1 MNFTTFRNIIA
12 GNRRGSDVTTS
23 GTNPLNQ
30 APLWPAPVA
39 TASDVEDAVHAAKE
53 AFPQWS
59 QTSYKQRTDLL
70 ERFAD
75 LYLSHAS
82 DFCQL
87 LATECGRSAEK
98 AAIEVY
104 FSAQW
109 LRYPSKYQLPEENI
123 EDSEKT
129 AIVTH
134 EPLGVVAAICPWNF
148 PLMLAIGK
156 IAPAL
161 ATGNCV
167 VLKPSPFTPY
177 TSLKLVEL
185 AQQVFPP
192 SVLQV
197 LHGDND
203 LGPLLV
209 KHPDIC
215 KISFTGSTATGKQI
229 LKDGADTMKRI
240 TLETAGNNASVVLPD
255 VDLKAIIPQI
265 AGGLWFNAGQ
275 VCAATRRLY
284 IHQDIFDEAVAQL
297 EEATAEAAKDLVSG
311 IGPIQNQVQYDKI
324 KQTLVDARLAGCT
337 LLSSGRTE
345 PEEGF
350 FIQPTIVKSPPPEA
364 DIVQQ
369 ENFGTSDTPSMGPSG
384 TMFDDYQDFSSKTNY
399 EMANTVSPGPIVSCI
414 KFSSIDEAVSMA
426 NSSNSGLA
434 ASVWSRDIS
443 AAKRVASSL
452 EAGNVYINGPP
463 RPDPHVPFG
472 GHKQSGLGVEYGL
485 QGLLSFCQTKST
497 YLYK

>member
-1 MNFTTFRNIIA
+1 MDFTTFSNIIA
-12 GNRRGSDVTTS
+12 GSPRGSDITTS

-39 TASDVEDAVHAAKE
+39 TANDVEDAVHAAKE
-53 AFPQWS
+53 AFPSWS
-59 QTSYKQRTDLL
+59 QMSYKQRTELL
-70 ERFAD
+70 DRFAD
-75 LYLSHAS
+75 LYLSHAN

-87 LATECGRSAEK
+87 LTKECGRSVEK

-104 FSAQW
+104 FAAQW
-109 LRYPSKYQLPEENI
+109 LRYPSKYELPEEKI
-123 EDSEKT
+123 EDDEKT
-129 AIVTH
+129 VIVTH

-167 VLKPSPFTPY
+167 ILKPSPFTPY
-177 TSLKLVEL
+177 SSLKLVEL

-197 LHGDND
+197 LHGNND
-203 LGPLLV
+203 LGPRLV
-209 KHPDIC
+209 KHSDIQ

-229 LKDGADTMKRI
+229 LKDGADTMKCI
-240 TLETAGNNASVVLPD
+240 TLETAGNNASIVLPD
-255 VDLKAIIPQI
+255 VDLRAIIPQI

-284 IHQDIFDEAVAQL
+284 IHQDIFDEVVAQL
-297 EEATAEAAKDLVSG
+297 QEATAETSKDLVSG
-311 IGPIQNQVQYDKI
+311 VGPIQNRAQYEKL
-324 KQTLVDARLAGCT
+324 KQALVDAIQAGYT
-337 LLSSGRTE
+337 LISPGRRE

-350 FIQPTIVKSPPPEA
+350 FVQPTIVVSPPQEA
-364 DIVQQ
+364 DIVQH
-369 ENFGTSDTPSMGPSG
+369 ENF
-384 TMFDDYQDFSSKTNY
+384 
-399 EMANTVSPGPIVSCI
+399 GPIVSCI
-414 KFSSIDEAVSMA
+414 KFSSVDEAVSMA

-434 ASVWSRDIS
+434 ASVWSSDIS
-443 AAKRVASSL
+443 TARQVASSL

-485 QGLLSFCQTKST
+485 QGLLSYCQTKST

>member
-134 EPLGVVAAICPWNF
+134 EPLGVVAAICPWNS
-148 PLMLAIGK
+148 IGK

-324 KQTLVDARLAGCT
+324 KQTLVDARQAGCT

-369 ENFGTSDTPSMGPSG
+369 ENF
-384 TMFDDYQDFSSKTNY
+384 
-399 EMANTVSPGPIVSCI
+399 GPIVSCI

>member
-1 MNFTTFRNIIA
+1 MNFTTFSNIIA
-12 GNRRGSDVTTS
+12 GSPRGSDTTTS
-23 GTNPLNQ
+23 GINPLNQ
-30 APLWPAPVA
+30 APLWPASVA
-39 TASDVEDAVHAAKE
+39 TANDVEDAVHAAKE
-53 AFPQWS
+53 AFPSWS
-59 QTSYKQRTDLL
+59 QTSRKQRTELL

-87 LATECGRSAEK
+87 LATECGRSKSTLLHNGCDIQVRPKIVHLDSLIILTGIA
-98 AAIEVY
+98 
-104 FSAQW
+104 
-109 LRYPSKYQLPEENI
+109 KYELPEERI
-123 EDSEKT
+123 EDDEKT
-129 AIVTH
+129 VIVTH

-167 VLKPSPFTPY
+167 ILKPSPFTPY
-177 TSLKLVEL
+177 SSLKLVEL

-203 LGPLLV
+203 LGPRLV
-209 KHPDIC
+209 KHSDIQ

-240 TLETAGNNASVVLPD
+240 TLETAGNNASIVLPD
-255 VDLKAIIPQI
+255 VDLKTIIPQI

-284 IHQDIFDEAVAQL
+284 IHQDIFDGAVAQL
-297 EEATAEAAKDLVSG
+297 QEVTAEAAKDLVSG
-311 IGPIQNQVQYDKI
+311 VGPIQNQAHYEKLEQA
-324 KQTLVDARLAGCT
+324 LADARQAGCS
-337 LLSSGRTE
+337 LISPGRTE

-350 FIQPTIVKSPPPEA
+350 FIQPTIVVSPPPEA
-364 DIVQQ
+364 GIVQQ
-369 ENFGTSDTPSMGPSG
+369 ENF
-384 TMFDDYQDFSSKTNY
+384 
-399 EMANTVSPGPIVSCI
+399 GPIVSCI
-414 KFSSIDEAVSMA
+414 KFSSINEAVSMA

-434 ASVWSRDIS
+434 ASVWSGDIS
-443 AAKRVASSL
+443 TARRVASSL

-485 QGLLSFCQTKST
+485 QGLLSYCQTKST

>member
-1 MNFTTFRNIIA
+1 MDFTTFSNIIA
-12 GNRRGSDVTTS
+12 GSPRGSDITTS

-39 TASDVEDAVHAAKE
+39 TANDVEDAVHAAKE
-53 AFPQWS
+53 AFPSWS
-59 QTSYKQRTDLL
+59 QMSYKQRTELL
-70 ERFAD
+70 DRFAD

-87 LATECGRSAEK
+87 LTKECGRSVEK

-104 FSAQW
+104 FAAQW
-109 LRYPSKYQLPEENI
+109 LRYPSKYELPEEKI
-123 EDSEKT
+123 EDDEKT
-129 AIVTH
+129 VIVTH

-167 VLKPSPFTPY
+167 ILKPSPFTPY
-177 TSLKLVEL
+177 SSLKLVEL

-197 LHGDND
+197 LHGNND
-203 LGPLLV
+203 LGPRLV
-209 KHPDIC
+209 KHSDIQ

-229 LKDGADTMKRI
+229 LKDGADTMKCI
-240 TLETAGNNASVVLPD
+240 TLETAGNNASIVLPD
-255 VDLKAIIPQI
+255 VDLRAIIPQI

-297 EEATAEAAKDLVSG
+297 QEATAETSKDLVSG
-311 IGPIQNQVQYDKI
+311 VGPIQNQAQYEKL
-324 KQTLVDARLAGCT
+324 KQALVDARQAGYT
-337 LLSSGRTE
+337 LISPGRRE

-350 FIQPTIVKSPPPEA
+350 FVQPTIVVSPPQEA
-364 DIVQQ
+364 DIVQH
-369 ENFGTSDTPSMGPSG
+369 ENF
-384 TMFDDYQDFSSKTNY
+384 
-399 EMANTVSPGPIVSCI
+399 GPIVSCI
-414 KFSSIDEAVSMA
+414 KFSSVDEAVSMA

-434 ASVWSRDIS
+434 ASVWSSDIS
-443 AAKRVASSL
+443 TARQVASSL

-485 QGLLSFCQTKST
+485 QGLLSYCQTKST

>member
-1 MNFTTFRNIIA
+1 MDFTTFSNIIA
-12 GNRRGSDVTTS
+12 GNPRGSGITTS
-23 GTNPLNQ
+23 GTNPLNRT
-30 APLWPAPVA
+30 PLWPAPVA
-39 TASDVEDAVHAAKE
+39 TAVDVQDAVRVAKE
-53 AFPQWS
+53 AFPKWS
-59 QTSYKQRTDLL
+59 QTPYKQRTDLL

-75 LYLSHAS
+75 LYISHAS

-87 LATECGRSAEK
+87 LAQECGRSVEK

-104 FSAQW
+104 FAAQW
-109 LRYPSKYQLPEENI
+109 LRYPSKYQLPEEKI
-123 EDSEKT
+123 EDDEKT

-167 VLKPSPFTPY
+167 ILKPSPFSPY
-177 TSLKLVEL
+177 SSLKLVEL

-209 KHPDIC
+209 KHRDIR

-229 LKDGADTMKRI
+229 LTDGADTMKRI
-240 TLETAGNNASVVLPD
+240 TLETAGNNASIILPD

-284 IHQDIFDEAVAQL
+284 LHQDIFDEAVAQL
-297 EEATAEAAKDLVSG
+297 EEATAEAANDLVSG
-311 IGPIQNQVQYDKI
+311 VGPIQNQAQYEKL
-324 KQTLVDARLAGCT
+324 KQALVDASQAGCT
-337 LLSSGRTE
+337 LLSPGRTE

-369 ENFGTSDTPSMGPSG
+369 ENFGTSDTPLMGPSG
-384 TMFDDYQDFSSKTNY
+384 IVLDGYQYLSAKTNY
-399 EMANTVSPGPIVSCI
+399 EVADTISSGPIVSCI
-414 KFSSIDEAVSMA
+414 KFSSVDEAVSMA

-434 ASVWSRDIS
+434 ASVWSKDTS
-443 AAKRVASSL
+443 AARRVASSL